1 MNLNL
6 SRSLRWLILIGILL
20 IPFIA
25 LIVANSMFFPFIT
38 GKAFTF
44 RILIEILAGLWLIL
58 MLISPE
64 HRPKSS
70 LLLWAVLSLLTA
82 LTISTIFSV
91 NPDRSFWSNF
101 ERMEGLISYLHLFL
115 FFLIA
120 GSVLIE
126 KKWWGVFF
134 KAVLATSLILSVYG
148 FFQLLGKI
156 QIIQGA
162 GRVESTFGNATYLA
176 AFLLISVFLSL
187 FMWWRDQNRP
197 WAKFIYPALF
207 LVQVV
212 MLFNTETRGA
222 ALGFVGGLVLMLG
235 LIAWRGRTRPR
246 LRLIAVI
253 TILCLVLLTSLFLVF
268 RQSAFVNNNQVLHRL
283 ATISLKAGETR
294 FAIWQMALE
303 GFKERPIF
311 GWGPENFIAVF
322 DKFYDPQLHGAEEWF
337 DRAHNIF
344 LDWLVNTGIIG
355 FLIYLSVYAV
365 MLYYIWRYRE
375 PDDLIEP
382 SILTGLLSAYLI
394 QNIFVF
400 DNLMSYILFLSLA
413 AYLHHRAVEK
423 RTWPAFDR
431 RTLAPI
437 ELAPISIGAAVL
449 VAVIIYFV
457 NAKPIMASRGLIR
470 ALSSSAPEAR
480 FESFEKILT
489 RKTFGN
495 AEFRVQLASEASQI
509 LGADQVDLSW
519 KQKFFDLAER
529 ELKLQVAA
537 SPLEARY
544 PLYLGLLLKSTGRST
559 EAIEYLELARQRSPR
574 KQTILLALADAYLVA
589 GDKDKALEITKKA
602 YDSAPKYQ
610 PARMAY
616 GLALI
621 YHNRLEEAEKILSSI
636 KVPVASL
643 INAYLAIGD
652 YQSVLQLWQQRV
664 EAEPD
669 NMQFRF
675 NLAAAYLQVGERR
688 QAIAS
693 LTKAMELDPNVSE
706 QANYLIGEIRAGRN
720 PLPQ

>member
-82 LTISTIFSV
+82 LTMSTIFSV

-212 MLFNTETRGA
+212 MLFNTEPRGA

-283 ATISLKAGETR
+283 A
-294 FAIWQMALE
+294 
-303 GFKERPIF
+303 
-311 GWGPENFIAVF
+311 
-322 DKFYDPQLHGAEEWF
+322 
-337 DRAHNIF
+337 
-344 LDWLVNTGIIG
+344 
-355 FLIYLSVYAV
+355 
-365 MLYYIWRYRE
+365 
-375 PDDLIEP
+375 
-382 SILTGLLSAYLI
+382 
-394 QNIFVF
+394 
-400 DNLMSYILFLSLA
+400 
-413 AYLHHRAVEK
+413 
-423 RTWPAFDR
+423 
-431 RTLAPI
+431 
-437 ELAPISIGAAVL
+437 
-449 VAVIIYFV
+449 
-457 NAKPIMASRGLIR
+457 
-470 ALSSSAPEAR
+470 
-480 FESFEKILT
+480 
-489 RKTFGN
+489 
-495 AEFRVQLASEASQI
+495 
-509 LGADQVDLSW
+509 
-519 KQKFFDLAER
+519 
-529 ELKLQVAA
+529 
-537 SPLEARY
+537 
-544 PLYLGLLLKSTGRST
+544 
-559 EAIEYLELARQRSPR
+559 
-574 KQTILLALADAYLVA
+574 
-589 GDKDKALEITKKA
+589 
-602 YDSAPKYQ
+602 
-610 PARMAY
+610 
-616 GLALI
+616 
-621 YHNRLEEAEKILSSI
+621 
-636 KVPVASL
+636 
-643 INAYLAIGD
+643 
-652 YQSVLQLWQQRV
+652 
-664 EAEPD
+664 
-669 NMQFRF
+669 
-675 NLAAAYLQVGERR
+675 
-688 QAIAS
+688 
-693 LTKAMELDPNVSE
+693 
-706 QANYLIGEIRAGRN
+706 
-720 PLPQ
+720 